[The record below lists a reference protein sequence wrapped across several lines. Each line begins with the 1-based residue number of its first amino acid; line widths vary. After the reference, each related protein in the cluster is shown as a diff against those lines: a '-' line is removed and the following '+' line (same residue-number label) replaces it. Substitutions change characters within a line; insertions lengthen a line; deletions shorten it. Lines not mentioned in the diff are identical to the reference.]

1 MSHSVDVEAED
12 GEHGFGRANRGG
24 VRAVVVATGTGRL
37 PETLAALAA
46 QTYRDFGVTVV
57 DASLDDGEQA
67 KARHADIDAAVR
79 QFHAGVIAAPRGAHF
94 AKAANV
100 MLSDTSLDS
109 EWILFLHDEVA
120 LEPSTVETLVEGAES
135 GGADI
140 VAPKICDWGDP
151 NVLREVGMGSDRFGF
166 PYTSVEPGEVDHG
179 QHDKDR
185 TALYVT
191 TAAMLIRTA
200 LFRQLGG
207 FDPSLGSIEQ
217 DLDICWRA
225 RIMGANVAVIPAAVA
240 YHAPGEFDR
249 GQVPYPRIQAQTNR
263 LRVMLKCYAFRSLP
277 IVLFQLAML
286 NLLEIV
292 LLTFSGRGRR
302 ARSLAGSWI
311 SALFHLGGIWSA
323 RRKVQR
329 ARSISD
335 SEIRALQFS
344 ESARVRAYIENR
356 LRAEGDED
364 VPVALQASGTG
375 AWEFAIHEIT
385 RPQVLFWAV
394 ALVLFAVG
402 ARKFVFDPNVP
413 LVGEAVPIPGTE
425 ALWRNYAASWHS
437 FGFGST
443 ASPSPAS
450 ALLGPIQ
457 WIFPAWGTAKI
468 LVGCYFLGLL
478 GAWRVASR
486 LGKWPGPAVAVALY
500 GLSPA
505 MVGAMDRGSV
515 GAVVFFGFAP
525 FIFGRMLAHFTGRAG
540 FSGSVRRVLGMAV
553 IIAIPTAFFPA
564 ALPITV
570 GMAALIFVMSL
581 FSSRVV
587 ASMAAFVTTVLASA
601 IAFGLLWPWSYTLV
615 GPASP
620 LANAWGGWEGAR
632 FQIGSAGV
640 LRMHVAQAGGLP
652 WGTVFAGL
660 ALLSLFVVKGER
672 LSWALR
678 CWGIAL
684 ASMAPIWLAGQDL
697 IDAALPI
704 ALGVLMP
711 AAFSLAL
718 CAGMGAS
725 ELAEK
730 EADGSQRLAKVAA
743 VIVLVASAVLLAAS
757 MWSFL
762 NGRLGLGY
770 NEFRRAVEAPTR
782 AGESDSFKLLWIG
795 AQQDL
800 PGYPLSIPGAEGA
813 GAYTLSGPAGPEWGD
828 IEPHTPGAGSE
839 HLGEVLA
846 QIASVGST
854 RGGRS
859 LATLGVRYV
868 ILPQASSESESGPAG
883 TLPPPQALI
892 DGFRRQLDMKE
903 MQAAPGVVVFE
914 VAPDS
919 RLDNVSVVG
928 PSVVEAARANGAS
941 QGASDDEPR
950 TEELL
955 LTAEFNEARPAI
967 GAPIPN
973 ETGYVE
979 ADSGAGVI
987 VSQEFN
993 DSWTFTDGTGRTLLP
1008 TTHEPA
1014 FGWSN
1019 LFVFGSD
1026 YSGNARL
1033 EFRDDGSRRQELII
1047 QLVAVVVLLLLAMLF
1062 RSREYDPD
1070 SARPDRMAAVG

>member
-1 MSHSVDVEAED
+1 MSHSVEVEAED
-12 GEHGFGRANRGG
+12 GDHGFGRANRGG
-24 VRAVVVATGTGRL
+24 VRAVVVSSGTGRL

-57 DASLDDGEQA
+57 DASLDDGEKA
-67 KARHADIDAAVR
+67 AARHAGIDAAVR

-120 LEPSTVETLVEGAES
+120 LDPSAVETLVEGAES

-140 VAPKICDWGDP
+140 VAPKICDWNDP
-151 NVLREVGMGSDRFGF
+151 NVLREAGMGSDRFGF
-166 PYTSVEPGEVDHG
+166 PYTSVELGEVDHG

-191 TAAMLIRTA
+191 TTAMLIRTA

-207 FDPSLGSIEQ
+207 FDAALGSIEQ

-225 RIMGANVAVIPAAVA
+225 RITGANVAVIPAAVA
-240 YHAPGEFDR
+240 YHAPGEFDH
-249 GQVPYPRIQAQTNR
+249 GQIPYPRIQAQTNR
-263 LRVMLKCYAFRSLP
+263 LRVMLKCYAFWSLP
-277 IVLFQLAML
+277 VVLFQLAML

-292 LLTFSGRGRR
+292 LLTFSGRGHR
-302 ARSLAGSWI
+302 ARSLAGSWV
-311 SALFHLGGIWSA
+311 SAFFHIGGIWTA

-329 ARSISD
+329 NRSIRD

-356 LRAEGDED
+356 LRTEGEED
-364 VPVALQASGTG
+364 VPVSLQASGTG

-394 ALVLFAVG
+394 ALLLFVVG
-402 ARKFVFDPNVP
+402 ARKFAFDPNVP
-413 LVGEAVPIPGTE
+413 FVGEAVPIPGTE

-443 ASPSPAS
+443 APPSPSS
-450 ALLGPIQ
+450 ALLGLIQ
-457 WIFPAWGTAKI
+457 WIFPAWGTAKV

-478 GAWRVASR
+478 GVWRLASR
-486 LGKWPGPAVAVALY
+486 LGKWPGPAIAVALY

-505 MVGAMDRGSV
+505 MLGAMDRGSV
-515 GAVVFFGFAP
+515 GAVVYFGFAP
-525 FIFGRMLAHFTGRAG
+525 FIFGRILTHFTARAG
-540 FSGSVRRVLGMAV
+540 LSGSVRRVLGMAV
-553 IIAIPTAFFPA
+553 LIAVPTAFFPA
-564 ALPITV
+564 ALPLTV
-570 GMAALIFVMSL
+570 GIAVVIFVTSLISSRALASLAALLTTIF
-581 FSSRVV
+581 
-587 ASMAAFVTTVLASA
+587 ASG
-601 IAFGLLWPWSYTLV
+601 IAFGLLWPWSLSLV
-615 GPASP
+615 SPDSP
-620 LANAWGGWEGAR
+620 LVDAWGGWEGAR
-632 FQIGSAGV
+632 LQIGSAGV
-640 LRMHVAQAGGLP
+640 LRMHVAQSGALP
-652 WGTVFAGL
+652 WGMVFAGL

-704 ALGVLMP
+704 ALGVLIP
-711 AAFSLAL
+711 AALALAL

-725 ELAEK
+725 ELAER
-730 EADGSQRLAKVAA
+730 DTNGSQRLMRAGVVVA
-743 VIVLVASAVLLAAS
+743 LVVSALLLAPS

-762 NGRLGLGY
+762 NGRLGLND
-770 NEFRRAVEAPTR
+770 NEFRRAIEMSAQ

-795 AQQDL
+795 TQQDL
-800 PGYPLSIPGAEGA
+800 PGYPMSIPGADGA
-813 GAYTLSGPAGPEWGD
+813 GAYSLSGPSGPEWGD
-828 IEPHTPGAGSE
+828 VEPHAPGTGSE

-846 QIASVGST
+846 EIASAGST

-868 ILPQASSESESGPAG
+868 ILPPASSESEAGPAG
-883 TLPPPQALI
+883 TLPPPQALV
-892 DGFRRQLDMKE
+892 DGLRRQLDMKE
-903 MQAAPGVVVFE
+903 MQTAPGVVVFE

-919 RLDNVSVVG
+919 RLDNVSIVG
-928 PSVVEAARANGAS
+928 PSVVEAARDSGDGEGTGDS
-941 QGASDDEPR
+941 EYR

-955 LTAEFNEARPAI
+955 LTADFKESRPAI
-967 GAPIPN
+967 GAPAPN

-979 ADSGAGVI
+979 AESGTGLI
-987 VSQEFN
+987 VSQEFS
-993 DSWTFTDGTGRTLLP
+993 DRWTLADGTGRTLLP

-1033 EFRDDGSRRQELII
+1033 EFRDDGSRRQELIT
-1047 QLVAVVVLLLLAMLF
+1047 QLVAVAVLMLLSLLF

-1070 SARPDRMAAVG
+1070 SARPDRTASVG